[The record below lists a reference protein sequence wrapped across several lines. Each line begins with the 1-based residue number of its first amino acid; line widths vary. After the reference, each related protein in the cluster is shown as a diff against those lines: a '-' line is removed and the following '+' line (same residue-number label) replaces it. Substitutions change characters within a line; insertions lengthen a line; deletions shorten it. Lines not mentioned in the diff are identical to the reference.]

1 MMFYMAAAYSIVLV
15 AILLY
20 LITVARRYERLRE
33 ELDALKH
40 SLDVKGE
47 G

>member
-1 MMFYMAAAYSIVLV
+1 MIYMAIAYSIVLV

-20 LITVARRYERLRE
+20 LITVGRRYERLRE
-33 ELDALKH
+33 ELDALKQT
-40 SLDVKGE
+40 LDVRGE